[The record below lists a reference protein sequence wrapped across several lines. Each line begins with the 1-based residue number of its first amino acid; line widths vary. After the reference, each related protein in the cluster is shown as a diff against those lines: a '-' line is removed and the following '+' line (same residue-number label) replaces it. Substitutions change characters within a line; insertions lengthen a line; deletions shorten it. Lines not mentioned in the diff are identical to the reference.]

1 LPERGSRTLPRVFA
15 SPDERT
21 VRELYHLNGDFF
33 GRVAGMSEDDVVRRH
48 RICPHAFNVV
58 MRERIEGYFVLLPLT
73 GDAAE
78 SIVRGEIRAGR
89 QLDAVHFTADWK
101 SAEAMYISVVCG
113 VGPRAQ
119 VMTVNAL
126 VDRIRTIHATN
137 RGVTQAF
144 IRAGTVAGLRALE
157 RYAKRKCAADA
168 TIERFMLDEAF

>member
-21 VRELYHLNGDFF
+21 VRELYHLNDDFF
-33 GRVAGMSEDDVVRRH
+33 GRVTGMSEDDVVQRH

-73 GDAAE
+73 GAAAD

-89 QLDAVHFTADWK
+89 QLDAVHLTGDWE
-101 SAEAMYISVVCG
+101 SAAAMYISVVCAI
-113 VGPRAQ
+113 GPRAQ

-126 VDRIRTIHATN
+126 VDRIRTIHATHRN
-137 RGVTQAF
+137 VMQAF

-168 TIERFMLDEAF
+168 TIERFMLDDAF